1 MALAYW
7 QYDSMSPVPC
17 WVSGLAKRALLADSS
32 GTAAAVIEAGC
43 LVAAQNAEHAVS
55 GRLTGTNQP
64 AIAQIGRLAAF
75 EQAVELVA
83 TLQQQLALIGLS
95 CKRLQACTV
104 GTEVKTAKQLAA
116 YLAVLVEQRQQRQF
130 FREDTLQAREVAVAE
145 GLEFGVDQFK
155 QLLGGA
161 DIVGE
166 QFKQLGVVH
175 CRLFGVTGT
184 DASSIQRLLGDQLP
198 QCSPVT
204 SAGIRN

>member
-7 QYDSMSPVPC
+7 QYDSRSPVPC

-83 TLQQQLALIGLS
+83 TLQQ
-95 CKRLQACTV
+95 
-104 GTEVKTAKQLAA
+104 
-116 YLAVLVEQRQQRQF
+116 
-130 FREDTLQAREVAVAE
+130 
-145 GLEFGVDQFK
+145 
-155 QLLGGA
+155 LLGGA

-198 QCSPVT
+198 QRSPVT